1 MADPSPKPARVQLFA
16 TCLVEAFF
24 PETALAA
31 VELIEREGVEVVF
44 PAGQTC
50 CGQPAYNAGHR
61 NEARAA
67 ARRQLSALAGDLPV
81 VVPSASCAGMMK
93 HHYPRL
99 FSDPAEREAAERL
112 AHRVVEF
119 GEFLVRGLGV
129 RLRDA
134 GPPLRVAWHS
144 SCHALREMG
153 VVPFAKA
160 LLAGLARV
168 DVVPLRRETECCG
181 FGGIFA
187 VKHPAL
193 SAAMA
198 EDKLADLAATGAERL
213 IAGDCGCLLHLRG
226 AIEARGLPLRVQHLA
241 EFLRERVHGG

>member
-1 MADPSPKPARVQLFA
+1 MADVPPKPARVQFFA

-61 NEARAA
+61 REAREA
-67 ARRQLSALAGDLPV
+67 ARQQLAALAGDLPV

-112 AHRVVEF
+112 AHRVVEWS
-119 GEFLVRGLGV
+119 EFLVRGLGV

-153 VVPFAKA
+153 VVPYARA
-160 LLAGLARV
+160 LLAGLERV
-168 DVVPLRRETECCG
+168 DVVPLARETECCG

-187 VKHPAL
+187 VKQPAL
-193 SAAMA
+193 SAALA
-198 EDKLADLAATGAERL
+198 ADKLADFAATGAERL

-241 EFLRERVHGG
+241 EFLRERVDGG